1 MPIGSDVVIVSGLPR
16 SGTSMMMRMIAA
28 AGIPPL
34 TDGIRGPDEDN
45 PNGYFELEAVKQ
57 TRQDSSWLD
66 QAPGKSVKLVH
77 LLLKELPPTHRY
89 RLVMMHRDL
98 DEVLASQQKMLAR
111 SGRKGAVS
119 GPEALKRVFAAQ
131 LLDVERWV
139 ASQPNFSRLDVSYN
153 GVLKDAGTEAG
164 RVAAFLGRPERA
176 GAMAAAV
183 DAGLYRNR
191 RSAEG

>member
-153 GVLKDAGTEAG
+153 GVLKDAGTEAR